1 MNAAKKLVTFVKKET
16 VLCIAGLLAVVSMFI
31 IHPSADYFGY
41 IDYRVLALLFCFM
54 AVVAGFR
61 SVGLFEWLIK
71 KMLCY
76 VKNARQL
83 ELVLVLGC
91 FFASMWITN
100 DVALLTFVPFAV
112 AVLQAAGLTENLI
125 FVIVMQ
131 TIAANLG
138 SMCTPIGNPQNLYL
152 YSLSGSPVTAF
163 LKLMFPVT
171 AVSLGLLLVT
181 SLCIPKREIKVQ
193 AERAILE
200 QGAADRKAAGRA
212 ISDRKAADRGLS
224 DRKMSGA
231 EVSDKEEMVREN
243 AKDEKVRLCGY
254 LTLFFLCILTV
265 LHVLDYRMLLAIVI
279 GVLFVL
285 DRQLFTKPDYMLLI
299 TFVAFFILVGN
310 IKNMDGFSAFLRTHV
325 GGHELAAS
333 IFASQIISN
342 VPAAVLLSGFTENIN
357 ALILGTNIGG
367 LGTLIAS
374 MASLIS
380 YKQYALTPQSEKGK
394 YMLVFTD
401 FVRLRCVENLRQ
413 LSMRN
418 CSSLDSLPFA
428 IGKRNTCFTSAC
440 PNRITSTLHLD
451 SRNLFNFLLVFL
463 RVKTLCLNFSLDICV
478 GNYHCAAFLRL
489 VVYHSFQ
496 LSINRLNFSPILFC
510 RSWIIFHIFSM
521 YGF

>member
-16 VLCIAGLLAVVSMFI
+16 VFCIAGLLAVVSMFFTP
-31 IHPSADYFGY
+31 PSADYFYY
-41 IDYRVLALLFCFM
+41 IDYRVLSLLFCFM

-83 ELVLVLGC
+83 ELVLVLSC

-112 AVLQAAGLTENLI
+112 AVLQATGLSENLI

-152 YSLSGSPVTAF
+152 YSLSCSPVTAF

-212 ISDRKAADRGLS
+212 ISDRKAADRGVS

-254 LTLFFLCILTV
+254 LILFFLCILTV

-310 IKNMDGFSAFLRTHV
+310 IKNMDGFSAFLKTHV

-394 YMLVFTD
+394 YMLVFTGWN
-401 FVRLRCVENLRQ
+401 V
-413 LSMRN
+413 
-418 CSSLDSLPFA
+418 
-428 IGKRNTCFTSAC
+428 
-440 PNRITSTLHLD
+440 
-451 SRNLFNFLLVFL
+451 VFL
-463 RVKTLCLNFSLDICV
+463 VILWIV
-478 GNYHCAAFLRL
+478 AAVF
-489 VVYHSFQ
+489 Y
-496 LSINRLNFSPILFC
+496 
-510 RSWIIFHIFSM
+510 
-521 YGF
+521 

>member
-61 SVGLFEWLIK
+61 S
-71 KMLCY
+71 
-76 VKNARQL
+76 
-83 ELVLVLGC
+83 VLGC

-152 YSLSGSPVTAF
+152 YSLSCSPVTAF

-193 AERAILE
+193 AERVVPE
-200 QGAADRKAAGRA
+200 QGAAGRA
-212 ISDRKAADRGLS
+212 ISDRKVADRGLS

-243 AKDEKVRLCGY
+243 AKAEKVRLCGY

-279 GVLFVL
+279 GALFVL

-310 IKNMDGFSAFLRTHV
+310 IKNMDGFSVFLRTHV

-394 YMLVFTD
+394 YMLVFTGWN
-401 FVRLRCVENLRQ
+401 V
-413 LSMRN
+413 
-418 CSSLDSLPFA
+418 
-428 IGKRNTCFTSAC
+428 
-440 PNRITSTLHLD
+440 
-451 SRNLFNFLLVFL
+451 VFL
-463 RVKTLCLNFSLDICV
+463 VILWIV
-478 GNYHCAAFLRL
+478 AAVF
-489 VVYHSFQ
+489 Y
-496 LSINRLNFSPILFC
+496 
-510 RSWIIFHIFSM
+510 
-521 YGF
+521 

>member
-1 MNAAKKLVTFVKKET
+1 MNGVKTFVTFVKKET
-16 VLCIAGLLAVVSMFI
+16 AFCIAGLLAVVSMFFTP
-31 IHPSADYFGY
+31 PSADYFYY
-41 IDYRVLALLFCFM
+41 IDYRVLSLLFCFM

-83 ELVLVLGC
+83 ELVLVLSC

-100 DVALLTFVPFAV
+100 DVAMLTFVPFAV

-200 QGAADRKAAGRA
+200 QRAAGRA

-254 LTLFFLCILTV
+254 LILFFLCILTV

-380 YKQYALTPQSEKGK
+380 YKQYALTSQSKKGK
-394 YMLVFTD
+394 YMLVFTGWN
-401 FVRLRCVENLRQ
+401 V
-413 LSMRN
+413 
-418 CSSLDSLPFA
+418 
-428 IGKRNTCFTSAC
+428 
-440 PNRITSTLHLD
+440 
-451 SRNLFNFLLVFL
+451 VFL
-463 RVKTLCLNFSLDICV
+463 VILWIV
-478 GNYHCAAFLRL
+478 AAVF
-489 VVYHSFQ
+489 Y
-496 LSINRLNFSPILFC
+496 
-510 RSWIIFHIFSM
+510 
-521 YGF
+521 